1 MPHRARTP
9 DDQTQTP
16 GRPATHTCGPYPG
29 QVARE
34 NDTPR
39 GVAQQHGRELEA
51 LLSLNRHALPDV
63 QPAHRFKAGT
73 LVLLPRAL
81 VEAAGGAAGAAEAA
95 AAAKRKKKL
104 KVLPQ
109 LGERIEVEVEVE
121 EGDGATVWKPAE
133 VRGLLPSGVGF
144 SACVAEDEDFIEEY
158 SLQACYLVITPS
170 TPNTPSRPRA

>member
-1 MPHRARTP
+1 MPPHRARTL

-16 GRPATHTCGPYPG
+16 GRSATRTCEPYPG

-133 VRGLLPSGVGF
+133 VRSLLPSGVGF

-158 SLQACYLVITPS
+158 SLQASLFLFN
-170 TPNTPSRPRA
+170 PNP